1 SGEVQR
7 HRAGPG
13 RALGWPTSRL
23 TTAPLG
29 GDEAGPP
36 RHLSATGCALRQDLC
51 AGRDRGRRPSRAG
64 HHDRLPERPSD
75 DPRRVREAPRCVLS
89 TVPRTTLAARL
100 VGHLQGGVALSSG
113 RGCRPPS
120 SLPDAVHGPAM
131 PRPTAPPTVGA
142 RPALRAGLRPAN
154 SLPSSA
160 PSIDL
165 TSCALRMYS
174 ACLDRGR
181 GEVER
186 VTTTSFPSDPETGA
200 RSAAVRAQ
208 ACPAPSSLLVLQ
220 DARSGAWPRPQDVV
234 AACPTSLPEPLHE
247 PAVPRPTAAPN
258 CGHEI

>member
-1 SGEVQR
+1 M
-7 HRAGPG
+7 
-13 RALGWPTSRL
+13 
-23 TTAPLG
+23 
-29 GDEAGPP
+29 
-36 RHLSATGCALRQDLC
+36 
-51 AGRDRGRRPSRAG
+51 
-64 HHDRLPERPSD
+64 
-75 DPRRVREAPRCVLS
+75 
-89 TVPRTTLAARL
+89 PRTTLAARL

-258 CGHEI
+258 CGHEISPTSCSASRQLPAYEPAFHRSHIVRSACTVRVWIGAVARSSPSPRWPSAAHPPRCLGSPTNLPWPGPRLRQP